1 MQLKNRQTKSLHN
14 LNSNTNLPRYP
25 FIPYQEGETSKTTP
39 PTPRKSHV
47 PRGDCYYICG
57 RFSPFPGRSKTGSLI
72 IYQGNKSARPSLRI
86 SHRRRAII
94 SSWSKRFT
102 IHRVSLYRILTTR
115 SRKWRA
121 VLEGWQ
127 RNSNPQ
133 FFPSIFI
140 LLLFR
145 ELDQI
150 NDEFWMALFFT
161 VSIHAIAIFY
171 IFIVLSY
178 N

>member
-1 MQLKNRQTKSLHN
+1 MHEIYTKFVSNNCILLINLTQINATEKSSNQILAQSQLKYKPSSVSFHPLSGGRDEQSV
-14 LNSNTNLPRYP
+14 
-25 FIPYQEGETSKTTP
+25 KTTP

-121 VLEGWQ
+121 MLEG
-127 RNSNPQ
+127 
-133 FFPSIFI
+133 
-140 LLLFR
+140 
-145 ELDQI
+145 
-150 NDEFWMALFFT
+150 
-161 VSIHAIAIFY
+161 
-171 IFIVLSY
+171 
-178 N
+178 

>member
-121 VLEGWQ
+121 MLEEWQ
-127 RNSNPQ
+127 RNCNPQ
-133 FFPSIFI
+133 SILSFDFYSSVISWTWSDKRWILDGSIFY
-140 LLLFR
+140 
-145 ELDQI
+145 
-150 NDEFWMALFFT
+150 
-161 VSIHAIAIFY
+161 SITLSLYFIF
-171 IFIVLSY
+171 L
-178 N
+178 